1 MAGMTPAV
9 RAAILAIV
17 AFLAA
22 CTTGS
27 TEPEEGGERWNP
39 DETATDSRRGVDLSI
54 SYDPATQRFYGS
66 VTNTTTTAVADVRVD
81 QGKKLR
87 KVLTELYANTVS

>member
-1 MAGMTPAV
+1 M
-9 RAAILAIV
+9 

-27 TEPEEGGERWNP
+27 TEPGEGGERWNL

-54 SYDPATQRFYGS
+54 SYDPATSGS
-66 VTNTTTTAVADVRVD
+66 T
-81 QGKKLR
+81 GP
-87 KVLTELYANTVS
+87 